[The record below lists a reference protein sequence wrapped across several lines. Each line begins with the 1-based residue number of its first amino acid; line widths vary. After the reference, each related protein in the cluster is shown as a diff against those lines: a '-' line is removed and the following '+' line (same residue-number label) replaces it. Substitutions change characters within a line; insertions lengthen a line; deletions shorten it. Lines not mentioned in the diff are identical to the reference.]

1 MNCGGIPPIGGIPI
15 ALSTITLLSAVSPAL
30 TKRREPRHA
39 HRWHT
44 HTGHT
49 HTGHSSHRRSH
60 RPSRET
66 STQIL
71 LEQRIRLSFCV
82 VRVGY
87 AVDDCLCLIRGY
99 LLIVRLHVAEVV
111 SAVVM
116 CLAHAHTVVG
126 EVDIAVI
133 AEELRH
139 REPVAQSKWNVQ
151 LMVCV

>member
-1 MNCGGIPPIGGIPI
+1 MNCGGIPPIGGIPLAMSAYVL
-15 ALSTITLLSAVSPAL
+15 ALAVSPAL
-30 TKRREPRHA
+30 TRRREPRHA
-39 HRWHT
+39 HRR
-44 HTGHT
+44 HT

-66 STQIL
+66 STEIL

-111 SAVVM
+111 SAVI
-116 CLAHAHTVVG
+116 AHAHTVVG
-126 EVDIAVI
+126 EVDIAVV

-139 REPVAQSKWNVQ
+139 REPVAPSKWNVQ